1 MTANRRWAAGT
12 AVLTVLTVLLGGC
25 AGGSDDGGSD
35 RDRKSADDA
44 EDGRQKVTEPRLLG
58 DGSTSYTGE
67 QPHQPTPAKLKPG
80 EKPPQFVVFSW
91 DGAGEDG
98 NALFS
103 RFRKVAKKYD
113 ASMTYFLSGIYLLP
127 EQEQERYRAPGHAPG
142 ASDIGYLKDDNI
154 KATLRQLRQAWRDG
168 SEIGTHFNGH
178 FCGPDGVG
186 SWSAEQWRS
195 EIGQAKWF
203 VKNWKTTTGW
213 KGEEALPFDYEKEL
227 IGGRTPCLEGRTNLL
242 PAARDMGFRY
252 DSSGNGTQIWPDKE
266 AGMWD
271 LPLQQVPM
279 PGRSFETLSMD
290 YNFLANQSK
299 TVNGPPA
306 MHPAYQKQTHDGLM
320 QGFER
325 AYEGNRAPMIIGNH
339 FEQWNDGIYMDAVE
353 DVIKGVCGKEDV
365 RCVSFR
371 QLVDWLDVQDPQVL
385 GKLRTLE
392 VGEKPERG
400 WQSFLRTAPPSRP
413 ASPGTPAGTPGAT
426 PETSPGAET
435 ETGPESEPSTSVS

>member
-1 MTANRRWAAGT
+1 MTGNRRWAAGT
-12 AVLTVLTVLLGGC
+12 AALSALAVLLGGC
-25 AGGSDDGGSD
+25 AGGSKETGSERDGKPARDSD
-35 RDRKSADDA
+35 Q
-44 EDGRQKVTEPRLLG
+44 GTRQAGEPRLIG

-67 QPHQPTPAKLKPG
+67 QPHQPTPAKLEPG

-103 RFRKVAKKYD
+103 RFRELAKKYD

-127 EQEQERYRAPGHAPG
+127 EEQQERYNPPGRSPG
-142 ASDIGYLKDDNI
+142 ASDIGYLRKENI
-154 KATLRQLRQAWRDG
+154 QSTLRQVRQAWLDG

-178 FCGPDGVG
+178 FCGPGGVG
-186 SWSAEQWRS
+186 SWSAEQWKS
-195 EIGQAKWF
+195 EISQAKWF

-213 KGEEALPFDYEKEL
+213 KKMKPLPFDYEKEL

-242 PAARDMGFRY
+242 PAAREMGFRY
-252 DSSGNGTQIWPDKE
+252 DSSGNGTQVWPDKE
-266 AGMWD
+266 GGMWD
-271 LPLQQVPM
+271 LPLQQIPM

-299 TVNGPPA
+299 TVDGPPA
-306 MHPAYQKQTHDGLM
+306 LRPGYQQQMRDGLM
-320 QGFER
+320 QGFAR

-339 FEQWNDGIYMDAVE
+339 FEQWNGGIYMDAVE
-353 DVIKGVCGKEDV
+353 DVIKEVCGKQDV

-385 GKLRTLE
+385 RTLRTLR
-392 VGEKPERG
+392 VGEKPTGG
-400 WQSFLRTAPPSRP
+400 WHSFLAPPSTRR
-413 ASPGTPAGTPGAT
+413 
-426 PETSPGAET
+426 TSP
-435 ETGPESEPSTSVS
+435 PPPSSP